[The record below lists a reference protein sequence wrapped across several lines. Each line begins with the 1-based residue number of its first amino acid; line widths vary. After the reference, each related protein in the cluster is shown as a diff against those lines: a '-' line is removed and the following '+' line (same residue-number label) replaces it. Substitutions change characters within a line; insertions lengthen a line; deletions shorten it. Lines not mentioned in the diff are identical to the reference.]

1 MAAKRKEIITKDA
14 EALGIKDTLA
24 NTKNM
29 LVLKELTMPPPRPQG
44 RKIEG
49 SPDEQVR
56 TLVQLLRSEA
66 KVI

>member
-1 MAAKRKEIITKDA
+1 MAAKRKEIATKDA
-14 EALGIKDTLA
+14 FALGLKDTLA
-24 NTKNM
+24 STKNM
-29 LVLKELTMPPPRPQG
+29 LVLKELSMPPPRPQG

-49 SPDEQVR
+49 DPDEQVK